1 MPPGDNSSG
10 GSPSGLHGG
19 SPVSISGD
27 AVHLSLKVTPKASS
41 DRIGG
46 VVLDAA
52 EVAHLQVFV
61 TAVPED
67 GRANAAVIKLLS
79 KRWRLPKSAFE
90 IVRGATDRWKVVGL
104 VSGSSS
110 GSEEPSALA
119 GRIETDLG
127 VG

>member
-1 MPPGDNSSG
+1 VSQQAGP
-10 GSPSGLHGG
+10 G
-19 SPVSISGD
+19 SPVSVSGD

-41 DRIGG
+41 DRFGG

-67 GRANAAVIKLLS
+67 GAANASVIRLLS

-90 IVRGATDRWKVVGL
+90 IVRGAADRWKVVAI
-104 VSGSSS
+104 VSGKS
-110 GSEEPSALA
+110 GKPAALA
-119 GRIETDLG
+119 ERIKADL
-127 VG
+127 